1 MYKPS
6 IDLEVAYFPTYL
18 PIYETYCLQDWL
30 PRWNQMLTQLRYI
43 HNWVITDGV
52 LAHCGPF
59 YALLLASK
67 TSCDYKE
74 FAFSMTFMGQ
84 QFEITI
90 VLLLSKSA

>member
-1 MYKPS
+1 MKPNVNS
-6 IDLEVAYFPTYL
+6 IEVHP
-18 PIYETYCLQDWL
+18 
-30 PRWNQMLTQLRYI
+30 QLSNNG
-43 HNWVITDGV
+43 HPVLVCWWV